1 MTAHTSLFFSVL
13 TAVFRYQ
20 TEPAETE
27 QTRWRGK
34 ISWSQKVPVACTYP
48 HTHTHT
54 THTKCIC
61 RFCSEADGCS
71 GSNILQKVYE
81 LTLKQSRESNKN
93 KGIRYRLRPKQRNT
107 STPPVT
113 TAASVCCD
121 YPELIVLECWQ
132 MKQISLFFHT
142 CGT

>member
-20 TEPAETE
+20 TEPTETE

-34 ISWSQKVPVACTYP
+34 ISWSQKVPVARTYLT
-48 HTHTHT
+48 HTHTHKT
-54 THTKCIC
+54 QTKCIC
-61 RFCSEADGCS
+61 RFCSEVDGS
-71 GSNILQKVYE
+71 GSNIFQKVSE

-93 KGIRYRLRPKQRNT
+93 QGIRYRLRPKQGNT

-113 TAASVCCD
+113 TAASVSCD
-121 YPELIVLECWQ
+121 YPELIVLECGH
-132 MKQISLFFHT
+132 MKQISLCFRT